1 MHTET
6 LNGWLTM
13 FPEAE
18 GFPLGTDAMVL
29 ADYAALPR
37 GAAVCD
43 LCAGSG
49 AVGLLLLSRD
59 PSMRLTALELRQAA
73 CAAMER
79 TAAENG
85 IADRFSVLRGDL
97 REIRSLL
104 PAGSFTQVT
113 CNPPYYPVGSGYQP
127 ETEAQAIARTELCCT
142 LEDVCTAAAWLLK
155 TGGCLWMVHRPER
168 LTDLL
173 CTLRAHSLEPKCL
186 RTVLPRPNALPS
198 LLLIKAVRGG
208 KSGLRWDAPLV
219 LSNREGTGRSEV

>member
-37 GAAVCD
+37 GAAICD

-59 PSMRLTALELRQAA
+59 PSMRVTALELRQAA

-85 IADRFSVLRGDL
+85 IADRFSVLIDCEL
-97 REIRSLL
+97 T
-104 PAGSFTQVT
+104 PAFD
-113 CNPPYYPVGSGYQP
+113 PGSGCLVQN
-127 ETEAQAIARTELCCT
+127 R
-142 LEDVCTAAAWLLK
+142 LK
-155 TGGCLWMVHRPER
+155 F
-168 LTDLL
+168 
-173 CTLRAHSLEPKCL
+173 
-186 RTVLPRPNALPS
+186 S
-198 LLLIKAVRGG
+198 LLLSFFA
-208 KSGLRWDAPLV
+208 
-219 LSNREGTGRSEV
+219 